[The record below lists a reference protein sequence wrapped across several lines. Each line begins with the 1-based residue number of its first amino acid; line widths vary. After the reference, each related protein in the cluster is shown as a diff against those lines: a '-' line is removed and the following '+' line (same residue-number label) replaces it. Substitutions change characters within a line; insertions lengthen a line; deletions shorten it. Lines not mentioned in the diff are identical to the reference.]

1 MLWDV
6 GVLVVTGPTMR
17 FVKFL
22 FFSILVCGSSRPYF
36 KKILKVTD
44 TAIILL
50 NGPSASHPG
59 PLWAWQ
65 IPPLTTNTL
74 FDEEHLPQVPQVLIF
89 QEPVSSGCHKPDQ
102 WYYDDLN
109 SLPLY
114 FDVFERGDYGD
125 FTRCKLDI
133 ASDLSDLS
141 LVPVADLC
149 MRESIGHTTRYHLVA
164 YRICE
169 DRPVNV
175 YNHYMQLE
183 TYTRL
188 TSSGTTVGS
197 PTIDV
202 NVTPFFEFAKPST
215 IYSLCPA
222 SGRLVW
228 KPDDQDLP
236 YWGTIAIFDF
246 L

>member
-1 MLWDV
+1 M
-6 GVLVVTGPTMR
+6 
-17 FVKFL
+17 
-22 FFSILVCGSSRPYF
+22 
-36 KKILKVTD
+36 
-44 TAIILL
+44 L
-50 NGPSASHPG
+50 NGPSASHAG
-59 PLWAWQ
+59 PLWVWQ

-74 FDEEHLPQVPQVLIF
+74 FDEEHLPQVPPVLMF

-149 MRESIGHTTRYHLVA
+149 MRESIGHTSRYHLVA

-202 NVTPFFEFAKPST
+202 NVHGLLATSIPKFTRNQKWQSFPST
-215 IYSLCPA
+215 GGP
-222 SGRLVW
+222 GRPVSKQAYQTLDTSCKLW
-228 KPDDQDLP
+228 M
-236 YWGTIAIFDF
+236 A
-246 L
+246 